1 MAGGVIWIS
10 QISGGA
16 GNITGNFIGNYSTG
30 WAQGVAIYN
39 ESWAT
44 TSDPTRGLGD
54 ITGNFIGNYSDDSG
68 TAGAIYNNHGT
79 IGNITGDFIEQF
91 LCQMRI
97 QYIVEL
103 VALLENLSE
112 EKMTFMNY
120 VNKTYKLEDVDSC
133 YSRLANIVKKDSLE
147 VYGTLLRQIS
157 FYPSLTP
164 TDNEQ
169 AFCSV
174 LSQLQMK
181 LSSVANNLTAGISEK
196 SMSITIVPLGRSRVY
211 QNIMDKIEGVDG
223 NSSSFAAKLR
233 DKDIIK
239 KIR

>member
-1 MAGGVIWIS
+1 
-10 QISGGA
+10 
-16 GNITGNFIGNYSTG
+16 
-30 WAQGVAIYN
+30 
-39 ESWAT
+39 
-44 TSDPTRGLGD
+44 
-54 ITGNFIGNYSDDSG
+54 
-68 TAGAIYNNHGT
+68 
-79 IGNITGDFIEQF
+79 
-91 LCQMRI
+91 MRI

-120 VNKTYKLEDVDSC
+120 INKTYKLEDVDSC

-164 TDNEQ
+164 DDNEQ

-174 LSQLQMK
+174 LSQLQTK

-196 SMSITIVPLGRSRVY
+196 SMSITIVPLGRSKVY

-233 DKDIIK
+233 DKDVIK
-239 KIR
+239 KIRESELSWRTLDQHTGATIISVLEILQDIYRAKPAIVRNVAIKEAYKELVLRYGIIMTLPYFTFVVDSLQEKIIYDASHTGSNEDYEDMK